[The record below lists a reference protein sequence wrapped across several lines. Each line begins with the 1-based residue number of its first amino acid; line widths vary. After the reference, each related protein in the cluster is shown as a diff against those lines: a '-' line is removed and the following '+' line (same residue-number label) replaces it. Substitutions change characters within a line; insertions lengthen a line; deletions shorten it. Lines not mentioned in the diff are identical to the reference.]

1 MFCFQTDTFDKVCV
15 EFKNGSWVLR
25 FPSHPRCEYWAYSM
39 LLRKRLLSQGNFYI
53 KHNLGE
59 HLPSVDKLCEMLRS
73 SSYTNL
79 MRKIQYYA
87 KHICGT
93 KSYWYQIK
101 EQLKATMHQIGTP
114 TILWTLSCA
123 EFHWTEFY
131 TLFGDVS
138 NGYNTYKNNVINDR
152 HILDWFC
159 TERTES
165 FVTHCFYNTLGA
177 KWHWYRFE
185 HVMHFHELAK
195 LKDDP
200 GLCDLASKAV
210 SVKQLSLKQLTKEKY
225 NSSRQSIL
233 NELDS
238 TVINDGVSAEKI
250 VFDCYHKLITCINP
264 AEVDSWVK
272 PSVRACQKKIDEA
285 IISSEDDYTN

>member
-1 MFCFQTDTFDKVCV
+1 MV
-15 EFKNGSWVLR
+15 
-25 FPSHPRCEYWAYSM
+25 
-39 LLRKRLLSQGNFYI
+39 
-53 KHNLGE
+53 
-59 HLPSVDKLCEMLRS
+59 
-73 SSYTNL
+73 
-79 MRKIQYYA
+79 
-87 KHICGT
+87 
-93 KSYWYQIK
+93 
-101 EQLKATMHQIGTP
+101 
-114 TILWTLSCA
+114 
-123 EFHWTEFY
+123 
-131 TLFGDVS
+131 
-138 NGYNTYKNNVINDR
+138 
-152 HILDWFC
+152 
-159 TERTES
+159 ERTES
-165 FVTHCFYNTLGA
+165 FVRHWLYNTLGA
-177 KWHWYRFE
+177 EWHWYRFE
-185 HVMHFHELAK
+185 YAVVHVAMHCHGLAK